1 MMSRWLVG
9 MAALAMI
16 GAILLLG
23 RTATAPE
30 TAVADRSD
38 EADPGYSARD
48 AEIIET
54 GDDGRPRYWLK
65 ALRIEQAPDDATVTL
80 TRPAL
85 RYRGDNGSFWR
96 AQSDTGTVLPGRD
109 IIALDGDVRLAGTLP
124 GGGAPAQVSTSHL
137 AFDTRKE
144 VASTS
149 AQVIIDW
156 SGHRLAARGLRAD
169 LAAETLRLES
179 RVNGRF
185 LPQ

>member
-54 GDDGRPRYWLK
+54 GEDGRPRYWLR
-65 ALRIEQAPDDATVTL
+65 AEMIEQAPNDATITL
-80 TRPAL
+80 THPAL
-85 RYRGDNGSFWR
+85 RYLGEGGSSWR
-96 AQSDTGTVLPGRD
+96 ASALTGTVPPTRD
-109 IIALDGDVRLAGTLP
+109 LIMLDGDVRLDGTLR
-124 GGGAPAQVSTSHL
+124 GGGAPALPGRKTTSFAL
-137 AFDTRKE
+137 KR
-144 VASTS
+144 
-149 AQVIIDW
+149 
-156 SGHRLAARGLRAD
+156 
-169 LAAETLRLES
+169 
-179 RVNGRF
+179 
-185 LPQ
+185 P